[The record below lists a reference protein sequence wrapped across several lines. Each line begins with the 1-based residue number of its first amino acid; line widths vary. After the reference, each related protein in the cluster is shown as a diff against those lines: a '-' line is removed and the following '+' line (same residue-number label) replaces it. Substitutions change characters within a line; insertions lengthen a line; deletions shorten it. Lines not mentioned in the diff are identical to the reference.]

1 MAIIE
6 IIPKV
11 KKYIDNGLYVKFE
24 KLSID
29 FRLSDFQYELL
40 SNFLDLDSNNKIIFK
55 EDLSIIEGAYF
66 INVYQDYIECI
77 YSNKEGIH
85 NAVCTLRQL
94 LLNINKL
101 TTCSIYDEPLFKV
114 RSVMIDISRNKVPKL
129 ETLKEIARQ
138 LSMLKINDIQ
148 LYIEGRS
155 FYYSFLDKFYDD
167 KNNFMLPEE
176 MLELYYYCKSIGIT
190 LTPNTNCFGH
200 MAYWL
205 NQPELSHLALKPEG
219 FEFSENGTRGY
230 AQTIDPDN
238 EEAYDFV
245 IKLLDEILTCFPE
258 CKRMT
263 IGGDEPFELL
273 FPTKDPYVKDI
284 YLKQMSKIINY
295 VKSKGITPCMWGDVV
310 KEYPDTLECF
320 KEAILLE
327 WGYDAGHITEKNCK
341 MYKEYNAPYMVCPG
355 TSGWLT
361 FAGRMENMIQ
371 NYKDAVINGGNNG
384 AYGMVITDWND
395 GGSFSQLPT
404 NLLSYAFGACY
415 AWGDINLVKED
426 LFSYLDNTIF
436 DFHLSKSIYSLGNY
450 YLCQDS
456 MLCNMTKLFVSFFS
470 CQTDGINLDIKSY
483 SDCNAL
489 SNNKNVLSY
498 LEIEK
503 TEKYIKD
510 WFEKFDFINANQ
522 YVNELQFTYRL
533 ISHSLKLNYVYLQLM
548 NVKNCEQELKFLLN
562 DIKSLIFEYNHIWH
576 YRNKKS
582 DYLYSV
588 KRLEIL
594 EFKYENLL
602 KLMKI

>member
-94 LLNINKL
+94 LLNINEL

-230 AQTIDPDN
+230 AQTNDPDN

-284 YLKQMSKIINY
+284 YLKHMSKIINY

-320 KEAILLE
+320 
-327 WGYDAGHITEKNCK
+327 
-341 MYKEYNAPYMVCPG
+341 
-355 TSGWLT
+355 
-361 FAGRMENMIQ
+361 
-371 NYKDAVINGGNNG
+371 
-384 AYGMVITDWND
+384 
-395 GGSFSQLPT
+395 
-404 NLLSYAFGACY
+404 
-415 AWGDINLVKED
+415 
-426 LFSYLDNTIF
+426 
-436 DFHLSKSIYSLGNY
+436 
-450 YLCQDS
+450 
-456 MLCNMTKLFVSFFS
+456 
-470 CQTDGINLDIKSY
+470 
-483 SDCNAL
+483 
-489 SNNKNVLSY
+489 
-498 LEIEK
+498 
-503 TEKYIKD
+503 
-510 WFEKFDFINANQ
+510 
-522 YVNELQFTYRL
+522 
-533 ISHSLKLNYVYLQLM
+533 
-548 NVKNCEQELKFLLN
+548 
-562 DIKSLIFEYNHIWH
+562 
-576 YRNKKS
+576 
-582 DYLYSV
+582 
-588 KRLEIL
+588 
-594 EFKYENLL
+594 
-602 KLMKI
+602 